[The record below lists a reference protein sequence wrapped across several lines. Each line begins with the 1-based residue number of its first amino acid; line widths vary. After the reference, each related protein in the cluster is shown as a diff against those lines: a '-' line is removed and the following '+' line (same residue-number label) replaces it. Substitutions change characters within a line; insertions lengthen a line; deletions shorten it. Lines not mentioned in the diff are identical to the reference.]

1 MLKFHLRLKHVN
13 MNQERVKGMANIIT
27 LAGLGFSISGIALLK
42 MNWVL
47 SIICLILAGIA
58 DLFDGVVARRMKSSE
73 NNIGKELDSLVDVV
87 SFGVFPIVILISL
100 TDTLIFSILISI
112 IYTFCAIWRL
122 AVFQSRPYNPKEF
135 IGLPVTYAALIL
147 PILFLAKYFLAKS
160 VFDWLFYGIMLAL
173 SVLFILPVRIPKPR
187 GKAYIVLSVIAVIL
201 ITAWGY
207 HLLKG

>member
-160 VFDWLFYGIMLAL
+160 VFDWLFME
-173 SVLFILPVRIPKPR
+173 
-187 GKAYIVLSVIAVIL
+187 
-201 ITAWGY
+201 
-207 HLLKG
+207 